1 MLSSLSLDLKHS
13 IPSHWENITNRPFT
27 VESGENR
34 QTHLSWLWLCLYL
47 FSGPFIWTHSTE
59 VLWGIWSPQGF
70 PEEGWQTL
78 RWRVESQSIS
88 LNESPVALMW
98 MEGGGGDKIGKKKKY
113 CNIKLRAVPGRTA
126 HPSFKLQ
133 HSSRDLSQHRMR
145 NTVHCAICKNLKAVE
160 FCSQI
165 ISCWILKR
173 LVWWNLM
180 NFDAMDGLFA
190 QQTLRLV
197 KAQVDLITVP
207 TAQFH
212 WVPQL
217 QW

>member
-98 MEGGGGDKIGKKKKY
+98 MEGGGGDKIGKKKSIVTS
-113 CNIKLRAVPGRTA
+113 NWGQFQGGLHIQALNFNTA
-126 HPSFKLQ
+126 AGICH
-133 HSSRDLSQHRMR
+133 
-145 NTVHCAICKNLKAVE
+145 NTVWETQCTVR
-160 FCSQI
+160 F
-165 ISCWILKR
+165 
-173 LVWWNLM
+173 
-180 NFDAMDGLFA
+180 
-190 QQTLRLV
+190 V
-197 KAQVDLITVP
+197 KI
-207 TAQFH
+207 
-212 WVPQL
+212 
-217 QW
+217 